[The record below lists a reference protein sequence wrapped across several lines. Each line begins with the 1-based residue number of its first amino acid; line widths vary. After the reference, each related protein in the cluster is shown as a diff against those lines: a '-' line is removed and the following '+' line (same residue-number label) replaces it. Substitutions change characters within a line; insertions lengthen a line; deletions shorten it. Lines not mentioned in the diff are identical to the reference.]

1 MTATERNGAPH
12 FAYRWAT
19 LALALLALG
28 ATIAYVQ
35 FQNHQSIDT
44 QERERL
50 TVHASIV
57 EKNLLPQLLLA
68 NRVIDGILKDLP
80 SWQAQ
85 NDGFARANHQLQ
97 VINDTLIGIRPI
109 LVIRADGTVIAS
121 SNATLVGQNF
131 SRRAYFQ
138 TAIDNPDPSIFHV
151 SAPFKTVLD
160 TFVISLFRTI
170 RGPNGEFAGIVIVS
184 VVPEYFSIL
193 LESVRY
199 APEVRTSITHG
210 DGKLF
215 MASPKQPETEGMD
228 LAKPGSFFT
237 RHRESAQPA
246 NVFTGIAYST
256 GDQRMMALRTVQLTT
271 PPMDKP
277 LIVGV
282 SRDLQSIFADWR
294 REVFMQGWLFAAL
307 VVVASLGLLLYQRRQ
322 RAYDCLVAD
331 QDAERKQ
338 AEEALRESEAYNK
351 ILFAGSHIPLAV
363 LDPET
368 GSLVDCNQAAVD
380 IYGLD
385 SREAVLALKPED
397 VATPLQYD
405 GRSSAETAFEHLE
418 PALRDGSHVFEWR
431 HQRPDGHIWDA
442 EVHLM
447 AFQHKGKSLLQ
458 FSLQDIS
465 QRKRSEANLRVAATA
480 FESQEGMIITDADQ
494 RILRI
499 NRACS
504 EITGYS
510 PEEAVGQTPRMFS
523 SGKHD
528 AAFYREMW
536 ASIQG
541 SGAWKGE
548 LWNRRKNGEVYPE
561 WFSISAVKGD
571 DGKVTNYVAS
581 FIDISQRKSAEDE
594 IKHLAFYDPLT
605 GLPNRRLLLDRLRHA
620 LAASA
625 RNETVGALLFI
636 DLDNFKTLND
646 TLGHDKGDL
655 LLESVSRRLIASV
668 REHDTVARLGGDEF
682 VVMLENLSE
691 DPKDAAGEAGLVGE
705 KILLAIDEPHHLAG
719 LTHHSTASIGIALF
733 AQQTDTVDE
742 LLRRADLAMYQ
753 AKAAGRNTL
762 RFFDPEMQA
771 SVTARA
777 TLDNELRIAVDA
789 GQFLLH
795 YQAQVADDG
804 RLTGAEVLIRRQH
817 PERGMTFPGSFI
829 PEAEET
835 GLILPI
841 GNWVLQTACTQLAIW
856 AKQPKMAQLT
866 LAVNVSALQFRH
878 ADFVQQVL
886 AALEHTGANPKK
898 LKLELTESLLVND
911 VEDIIA
917 KMSALKARGVCFSLD
932 DFGTGYSS
940 LSYLKRLPLDQLKID
955 QSFVRDILI
964 DPNDAVIAKTIIA
977 LADSLG
983 LTVIAE
989 GVETEAQRDFLA
1001 RQGCLAYQGYL
1012 FSHPLALTAFEAF
1025 ANKV

>member
-1 MTATERNGAPH
+1 
-12 FAYRWAT
+12 
-19 LALALLALG
+19 
-28 ATIAYVQ
+28 
-35 FQNHQSIDT
+35 
-44 QERERL
+44 
-50 TVHASIV
+50 
-57 EKNLLPQLLLA
+57 
-68 NRVIDGILKDLP
+68 
-80 SWQAQ
+80 
-85 NDGFARANHQLQ
+85 
-97 VINDTLIGIRPI
+97 
-109 LVIRADGTVIAS
+109 
-121 SNATLVGQNF
+121 
-131 SRRAYFQ
+131 
-138 TAIDNPDPSIFHV
+138 
-151 SAPFKTVLD
+151 
-160 TFVISLFRTI
+160 
-170 RGPNGEFAGIVIVS
+170 
-184 VVPEYFSIL
+184 
-193 LESVRY
+193 
-199 APEVRTSITHG
+199 
-210 DGKLF
+210 
-215 MASPKQPETEGMD
+215 
-228 LAKPGSFFT
+228 
-237 RHRESAQPA
+237 
-246 NVFTGIAYST
+246 
-256 GDQRMMALRTVQLTT
+256 
-271 PPMDKP
+271 
-277 LIVGV
+277 
-282 SRDLQSIFADWR
+282 
-294 REVFMQGWLFAAL
+294 
-307 VVVASLGLLLYQRRQ
+307 
-322 RAYDCLVAD
+322 
-331 QDAERKQ
+331 
-338 AEEALRESEAYNK
+338 
-351 ILFAGSHIPLAV
+351 
-363 LDPET
+363 
-368 GSLVDCNQAAVD
+368 
-380 IYGLD
+380 LD

-789 GQFLLH
+789 GQFLQQ
-795 YQAQVADDG
+795 YQAQVADDA
-804 RLTGAEVLIRRQH
+804 RLTGAEVLIRWQH

-886 AALEHTGANPKK
+886 AALEHIGANPKK

>member
-795 YQAQVADDG
+795 YQAQVADDA
-804 RLTGAEVLIRRQH
+804 RLTGAEVLIRWQH

>member
-804 RLTGAEVLIRRQH
+804 RLTGAEVLIRWQH

-1025 ANKV
+1025 ANKA

>member
-804 RLTGAEVLIRRQH
+804 RLTGAEVLIRWQH